1 MRAIPQDER
10 RGGLL
15 TFILGGAR
23 SGKSRRA
30 QQLAEGVAGTHVFI
44 ATAQAFDA
52 EMADRID
59 RHRRDR
65 DQRWQTVEA
74 PVDLAGALRI
84 HAGPGRVVLIDCL
97 TLWLSNILL
106 AGADVEGAIDSL
118 ADTLI
123 QVQGDL
129 FVVSNEVGLGI
140 VPDNALA
147 RQFRDHAG
155 RLHQR
160 VAAAAD
166 HVEWMA
172 AGLSI
177 RMK

>member
-1 MRAIPQDER
+1 M
-10 RGGLL
+10 L

-30 QQLAEGVAGTHVFI
+30 QMLAESVPGTHVFI

-59 RHRRDR
+59 RHRQDR

-74 PVDLAGALRI
+74 PVDLSGALRI
-84 HAGPGRVVLIDCL
+84 HAGTDQVVLIDCL

-106 AGADVEGAIDSL
+106 ARADVEGAIDSL